1 MVALRRKRWVR
12 PPPDWAE
19 RWGNKRSDF
28 GTSPT
33 ARDEA
38 ATAAVKAAWSPLI
51 GPFELNV
58 YPNGTD
64 ADIIEWESPHGK
76 QGRQDHPDC

>member
-1 MVALRRKRWVR
+1 MRRKRWVR

-28 GTSPT
+28 GVSPY

-38 ATAAVKAAWSPLI
+38 ATAAVKAGMAALI
-51 GPFELNV
+51 APYELNV

-64 ADIIEWESPHGK
+64 ADIIEWENDHGQK
-76 QGRQDHPDC
+76 TRQDHPDC